1 MQATIYR
8 REGIRVVATGTLAVV
23 LPTGIIVDTYP
34 LSDVN
39 EAVQLTDELAATGEY
54 PKAA

>member
-23 LPTGIIVDTYP
+23 LPSGIIVDRYP
-34 LSDVN
+34 LSDVS
-39 EAVQLTDELAATGEY
+39 EAVQMADTLAEQGEY
-54 PKAA
+54 NKAA

>member
-1 MQATIYR
+1 MQATIYK

-39 EAVQLTDELAATGEY
+39 EAVQLADELAATGEY